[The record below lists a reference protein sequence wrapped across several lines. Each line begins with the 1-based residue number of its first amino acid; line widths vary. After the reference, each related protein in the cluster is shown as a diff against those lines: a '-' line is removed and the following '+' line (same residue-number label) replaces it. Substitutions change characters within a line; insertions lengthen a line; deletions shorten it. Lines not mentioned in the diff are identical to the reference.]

1 MPDHV
6 ILRVLAKV
14 LIPVIVLFALYVQFH
29 GEYGPGG
36 GFQAG
41 AILAAGL
48 ILHVLVFGQRVTRK
62 MITLSALRIIS
73 ALGVLLYASVGVT
86 SMLMGGKFL
95 DYSVLAANPVTGQH
109 LGIIVIELGIGA
121 TVASTLLAL
130 IYIFIE
136 RIRSNA
142 R

>member
-1 MPDHV
+1 MPNHV
-6 ILRVLAKV
+6 ILRVVAKV

-41 AILAAGL
+41 AIMAAGL
-48 ILHVLVFGQRVTRK
+48 ILHVLIFGQRVTRT
-62 MITLSALRIIS
+62 MITLRALRILS
-73 ALGVLLYASVGVT
+73 AGGVLVFAGVGIVA
-86 SMLMGGKFL
+86 MLKGGKFL
-95 DYSVLAANPVTGQH
+95 DYNVLFDNPITGQH
-109 LGIIVIELGIGA
+109 VGIIVIELGVGM

-136 RIRSNA
+136 RIRTSEQ
-142 R
+142 